1 MRVFDTFTVSSSYTF
16 NPLKISVGLRSGNAR
31 ASVASFATAIREISN
46 ENHELFVELFHIET
60 KNDWAH
66 FIVTVRPTS
75 GTWAA
80 MSVSTVRGIQDR
92 LLSRITSQWD
102 SALCF
107 VWPTGIRTP
116 LSSQQLYEIDPNK
129 IFIASIQSARSFL
142 STIKASYR
150 EFTSDFIE
158 VQTAIESGKILH
170 PSSAIKELYE
180 RILHLKRE
188 FDESEGH
195 FTRLVELKNGIKITR
210 SEVNS
215 YVDESRR
222 YTRELESYRA
232 SIREDFSH
240 INQQF
245 QVVIDSD
252 AQINQLHDQL
262 DVLVDTIQRDRDTLH
277 RTIIDARS
285 ELVSIIH
292 TYLSED
298 FTIANNARL
307 SSQSVLHIIEQNK
320 TKLRSLAAIF
330 LEHNVV
336 QNSALDI
343 SSFRDELIAITGQV
357 DAMFDA
363 CLGARR
369 EIDAHWAKIQALRD
383 DVGSD
388 GVLPGDFLREW
399 VTASLPAEPIRAPD
413 EAESALASITQS
425 ALDRA
430 DAAHLEALAAQSRA
444 ATALDRL
451 SEAVERLLPWIVQPR
466 EPIPPS
472 VVERHT
478 ALLDDVRWF
487 LNERGQGTWA
497 QLSNIIELVLE
508 GDEAPD
514 LRANQV
520 ARRLRLLGY
529 VESDFTRNRWSVA
542 PTVATPLVARS
553 SPELSIY
560 ALYGQVNLDLVDA
573 LKDHA
578 SISWAPH
585 PECDGPSVVLVTC
598 ASIEDIAPIFHH
610 YSVPIQDSARRIVD
624 ILPTVDVYTRSIIDV
639 TDSLNLNLVQSAA
652 HRSGRLWEPAALTSG
667 RAGFWRLTFGNAY
680 RSETVEAFRD
690 PITNAWFQGERE
702 VLQTRLGLHSAAR
715 QTSVQY
721 TNCNDEGVP
730 ALRIRRE
737 WRWPDLYERALV
749 LSSGYLP
756 MVRQSL
762 RGPVLEY
769 RFVPPSIARD
779 LSHKMLISNPI
790 GFNDE

>member
-1 MRVFDTFTVSSSYTF
+1 MRAFQPFDRSIPYIF
-16 NPLKISVGLRSGNAR
+16 NPLKISVGLRSGDAR
-31 ASVASFATAIREISN
+31 ASVAPFASAIRAVSDQYYK
-46 ENHELFVELFHIET
+46 LVVDSFHIESS
-60 KNDWAH
+60 NDWVH

-75 GTWAA
+75 GSWAA
-80 MSVSTVRGIQDR
+80 MPVSQVRDIQDR
-92 LLSRITSQWD
+92 LISHLTSQF
-102 SALCF
+102 SPVLCF
-107 VWPTGIRTP
+107 VWPTGTRTP
-116 LSSQQLYEIDPNK
+116 LSAEQLYEIDPDRILLK
-129 IFIASIQSARSFL
+129 SIQDARSLL
-142 STIKASYR
+142 SQVKDKNRILVSNLTSLR
-150 EFTSDFIE
+150 QEF
-158 VQTAIESGKILH
+158 ESVSILQAK
-170 PSSAIKELYE
+170 SGITELYE

-188 FDESEGH
+188 FDESADHHIRLIALLEGMN
-195 FTRLVELKNGIKITR
+195 TTR
-210 SEVNS
+210 SEVKS
-215 YVDESRR
+215 YTDESRG
-222 YTRELESYRA
+222 YTRELELYR
-232 SIREDFSH
+232 SNIHEDFIY
-240 INQQF
+240 INNQSQIVINSDF
-245 QVVIDSD
+245 LVHQLYDQVST
-252 AQINQLHDQL
+252 
-262 DVLVDTIQRDRDTLH
+262 LVDNIKCDREALH
-277 RTIIDARS
+277 QALTETRS
-285 ELVSIIH
+285 EFTSKIH
-292 TYLSED
+292 DYLSEA
-298 FTIANNARL
+298 FNSAKTARL
-307 SSQSVLHIIEQNK
+307 SSQSVSDVIVQTHNK
-320 TKLRSLAAIF
+320 LASLAGIF
-330 LEHNVV
+330 LESDSI
-336 QNSALDI
+336 QTSLLDI
-343 SSFRDELIAITGQV
+343 SSLRREFIDIREQV
-357 DAMFDA
+357 DAISDM
-363 CLGARR
+363 CLGARQ

-542 PTVATPLVARS
+542 PTVASPLVARS

-610 YSVPIQDSARRIVD
+610 YSVPIQDSARHLVD

-652 HRSGRLWEPAALTSG
+652 HRTGRLWESAALTSG
-667 RAGFWRLTFGNAY
+667 KAGFWRLTFGNAY

-779 LSHKMLISNPI
+779 LSHKMLIKNPI
-790 GFNDE
+790 GINDE